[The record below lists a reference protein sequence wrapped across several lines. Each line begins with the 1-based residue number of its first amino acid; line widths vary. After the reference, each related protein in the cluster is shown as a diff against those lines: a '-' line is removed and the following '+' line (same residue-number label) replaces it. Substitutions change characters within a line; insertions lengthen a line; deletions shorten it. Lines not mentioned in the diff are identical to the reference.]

1 MGSGGTQCPHFVE
14 GVQRKRGG
22 CHSSAAALKSRE
34 EEIPSL
40 ARPSCLPLRSCLLS
54 LAAGRAPWVNP
65 LAWWC
70 RRRGWWWSSV
80 KHDGAAEGPAVRN

>member
-34 EEIPSL
+34 EEM
-40 ARPSCLPLRSCLLS
+40 LS